1 MGSWGCCGR
10 RRPLHAPVALAPAAA
25 RCGRAVPGPPGRFFF
40 SSRRRHTRFKCDWS
54 SDVCSS
60 DLWPSSSLPGFSL
73 SASPSSL
80 TFLQGAA
87 SSTTTTITIHPLNGF
102 NGNVTLT
109 ASGLPSGVSASFGTN
124 PATTS
129 SLLTLSAAGTATVG
143 TYTVTVTGTSGTLT
157 NSATVALTVNAPP
170 NYSLSASPSSVTMAQ
185 GTTGASNITVSPQN
199 GFNSSV
205 SLSASGLPS
214 GVTAS
219 FNPTSTPSSGTA
231 SSSTLTL
238 TASST
243 ATTGTVTV
251 TVTGTSGSLTK
262 TTTISLTVQSIP
274 TLPSV
279 WSDGDIGA
287 VGLAGSANYASGTFT
302 VAGTGQGAFLPS
314 SACLAFCYQVLCP

>member
-124 PATTS
+124 PATST
-129 SLLTLSAAGTATVG
+129 SLLTLSATGTVPVA
-143 TYTVTVTGTSGTLT
+143 TYTVTISGASGTVSNT
-157 NSATVALTVNAPP
+157 AGVTLTVNPVG
-170 NYSLSASPSSVTMAQ
+170 NYTLSASPGSITVVQ
-185 GTTGASNITVSPQN
+185 GTSGASTITVTPVN

-214 GVTAS
+214 GVTAT
-219 FNPTSTPSSGTA
+219 FNPTS
-231 SSSTLTL
+231 
-238 TASST
+238 
-243 ATTGTVTV
+243 
-251 TVTGTSGSLTK
+251 
-262 TTTISLTVQSIP
+262 
-274 TLPSV
+274 
-279 WSDGDIGA
+279 
-287 VGLAGSANYASGTFT
+287 
-302 VAGTGQGAFLPS
+302 
-314 SACLAFCYQVLCP
+314 

>member
-1 MGSWGCCGR
+1 MDVDCVGPNCFLGNSSVGV
-10 RRPLHAPVALAPAAA
+10 LSTSNTSFFPAYGTNVGWDFATGIGTLNAA
-25 RCGRAVPGPPGRFFF
+25 NLVNN
-40 SSRRRHTRFKCDWS
+40 
-54 SDVCSS
+54 
-60 DLWPSSSLPGFSL
+60 WPSSSLPGFSL

-143 TYTVTVTGTSGTLT
+143 TYTVTIAGASGTVSNT
-157 NSATVALTVNAPP
+157 ATIALTVNPVG
-170 NYSLSASPSSVTMAQ
+170 NYTLSASPGSVAIVQ
-185 GTTGASNITVSPQN
+185 GTSGASTVTVTPLN

-205 SLSASGLPS
+205 SLSAAGLPS

-287 VGLAGSANYASGTFT
+287 VGLAGSAN
-302 VAGTGQGAFLPS
+302 
-314 SACLAFCYQVLCP
+314 